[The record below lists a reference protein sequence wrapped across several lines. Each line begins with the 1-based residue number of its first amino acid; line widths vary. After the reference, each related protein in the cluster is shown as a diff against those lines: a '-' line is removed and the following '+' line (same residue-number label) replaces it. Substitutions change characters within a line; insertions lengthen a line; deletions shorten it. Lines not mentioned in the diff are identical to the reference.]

1 MTELQG
7 ETKEQVK
14 LAQSYMVQL
23 GKKAVEMAGI
33 DRETYYFANRKEN
46 DAEHSYHLTIASI
59 ELASQLYK
67 NLDVGLVAQFAAVH
81 DLVEVITGDIPSHTL
96 TKKQREDKHKIE
108 MAALPQLLAE
118 LPPYTSELVKR
129 YEDQVEPEARFVCV
143 VDKLLPAVVHTVAT
157 EANKD
162 EFFRRYGAQSD
173 EHLPQ
178 LSGARSRQLR
188 EDYPEFELV
197 HLLRQLS
204 SSIARKNLL
213 QVGNGITS
221 DHSLDE

>member
-1 MTELQG
+1 MTELKG

-33 DRETYYFANRKEN
+33 DRETYYFADRKEN
-46 DAEHSYHLTIASI
+46 DAEHSYHLTMTAI
-59 ELASQLYK
+59 ELASQLYPK
-67 NLDVGLVAQFAAVH
+67 LNVGLVAQFAAVH

-96 TKKQREDKHKIE
+96 TKKQREEKHKTE

-118 LPPYTSELVKR
+118 LPPYSADLVQR
-129 YEDQVEPEARFVCV
+129 YEEQIEPEARFVCV
-143 VDKLLPAVVHTVAT
+143 VDKLLPAIIHTVAT

-162 EFFRRYGAQSD
+162 EFFRRYGDESD
-173 EHLPQ
+173 DHLAQ

-197 HLLRQLS
+197 HLLRQLAS
-204 SSIARKNLL
+204 LIARKNLL
-213 QVGNGITS
+213 QVGNEITS